1 MSSGRYWMRLA
12 CGRGVWRAVAVARC
26 AVALLS
32 PLLSAATSIL
42 VCKRLGGQSLDCLK
56 TEGLSEDRL
65 PLFFGKV
72 LGPVALDL
80 VALAAIAP
88 VLHPFTRLP
97 DHHTLGGEIF
107 PGAVVAANPAGA
119 FLDHHD
125 DAAGRA
131 PTMNAP
137 LASVRGRRSVPAL
150 HPCRLESLPDLSI
163 APRCTPLPPPPTP
176 HPSD

>member
-97 DHHTLGGEIF
+97 DHHTLGGDIF
-107 PGAVVAANPAGA
+107 PRAVVPANPRGA
-119 FLDHHD
+119 FPNPQ
-125 DAAGRA
+125 A
-131 PTMNAP
+131 
-137 LASVRGRRSVPAL
+137 
-150 HPCRLESLPDLSI
+150 
-163 APRCTPLPPPPTP
+163 PPPRRCPTQTR
-176 HPSD
+176 PSHRA